1 MGGGG
6 ESQAFSISVQ
16 IWLVHFAPAWA
27 MDPSASYIAD
37 RENEACKRCIYIY
50 MYIDIDGKSVF
61 RFFRS
66 TVLDI

>member
-1 MGGGG
+1 M
-6 ESQAFSISVQ
+6 
-16 IWLVHFAPAWA
+16 HFAPAWA

-50 MYIDIDGKSVF
+50 IYIYIYIHGKSVF

-66 TVLDI
+66 IVLDI